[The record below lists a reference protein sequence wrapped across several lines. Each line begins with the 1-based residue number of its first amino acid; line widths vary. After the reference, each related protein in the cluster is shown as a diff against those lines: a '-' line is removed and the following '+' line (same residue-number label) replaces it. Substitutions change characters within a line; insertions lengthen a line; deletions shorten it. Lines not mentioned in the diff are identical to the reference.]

1 MSKKSFVIYGE
12 RNSGTNYLETILTGE
27 SHHLYHDISA
37 FEIPCDNSSILEKRP
52 SIFGSKHFFGY
63 YDDQIKSKG
72 RNNIFIGIVRN
83 PYDWLVACNKSK
95 HHIPP
100 ENHEMKDFL
109 TNEWYS
115 IEHNKKHVD
124 YGKEKIQDRNFKNGM
139 RYKNVFEMRSAKIKY
154 LCQTMPS
161 LTKKTKNYELIR
173 YEDLCFDPWSIIAK
187 ISKKYFLPMNMPIM
201 EPIEKNPYEIDPDIK
216 QIIDNNV
223 DWRAE
228 SLVGYARRS

>member
-1 MSKKSFVIYGE
+1 
-12 RNSGTNYLETILTGE
+12 
-27 SHHLYHDISA
+27 
-37 FEIPCDNSSILEKRP
+37 
-52 SIFGSKHFFGY
+52 
-63 YDDQIKSKG
+63 
-72 RNNIFIGIVRN
+72 
-83 PYDWLVACNKSK
+83 
-95 HHIPP
+95 
-100 ENHEMKDFL
+100 
-109 TNEWYS
+109 
-115 IEHNKKHVD
+115 
-124 YGKEKIQDRNFKNGM
+124 
-139 RYKNVFEMRSAKIKY
+139 MRSAKIKY